1 MIQRFS
7 SRRQKLDQCF
17 LNERLKGA
25 RAYDRIAGYFS
36 SSIVLVAGE
45 ALESM
50 NGPIRVICNS
60 GLNLRDV
67 ETATAARYALRREWC
82 ASEPENCG
90 EKARGRFERLYDFL
104 HSGKMKVRVLPDE
117 KFGLIHGKAG
127 VITLEDGTKTAFMGS
142 ANETYQAWK
151 LNYELVWEDDSPEAI
166 TWVQE
171 EFDALWRSP
180 LAVDLAEFVIE
191 DIGRI
196 SRRILLPEISDWKD
210 RADPAEAIVE
220 MPVYRREYGL

>member
-1 MIQRFS
+1 MWRQPRQPVMRCVAS
-7 SRRQKLDQCF
+7 GVRRSRTTTVKR
-17 LNERLKGA
+17 
-25 RAYDRIAGYFS
+25 
-36 SSIVLVAGE
+36 
-45 ALESM
+45 
-50 NGPIRVICNS
+50 
-60 GLNLRDV
+60 
-67 ETATAARYALRREWC
+67 
-82 ASEPENCG
+82 PE
-90 EKARGRFERLYDFL
+90 
-104 HSGKMKVRVLPDE
+104 
-117 KFGLIHGKAG
+117 AG

-151 LNYELVWEDDSPEAI
+151 LNYELGWEDDSPEAI